1 MKLTI
6 FSNLMLV
13 IKCVYFV
20 NIFVSAYLQFVNFAS
35 ISVKILLT
43 KISKEYRKKKKVCG
57 DLYQVL
63 IHSLEG
69 ISAAF

>member
-43 KISKEYRKKKKVCG
+43 KISKEYRKKKKGVW
-57 DLYQVL
+57 
-63 IHSLEG
+63 
-69 ISAAF
+69 